1 MLKLL
6 ETNAPALAIHDTH
19 NNNETPGYI
28 TLASINQLITRARSN
43 KNERAETAI

>member
-6 ETNAPALAIHDTH
+6 ETNAPALAIRDTD
-19 NNNETPGYI
+19 NSETPGYI

-43 KNERAETAI
+43 KSTQAETAI